1 MLKVKFCPFAIALAS
16 KWKGRSDG
24 ASAEDRVEQ
33 LKGLREPLHVLC
45 RASVTEGNIPGEMR
59 GTLQPHRGPA
69 DDHEFNAR
77 VVKNADRLFELH
89 CLFCRDCF
97 AIWKMWAPSERLR
110 ARSVG
115 VRRRVERNKVKS
127 TPNSFALAS
136 SLPGGGLVTKSNT
149 AFSWSLVIGYEYMFS
164 YRQGWFNFMEVVR
177 HSRLRRF
184 ERDLFI
190 PGEKI

>member
-1 MLKVKFCPFAIALAS
+1 MLKVKFCPFAIVLAS

-77 VVKNADRLFELH
+77 VVKNA
-89 CLFCRDCF
+89 
-97 AIWKMWAPSERLR
+97 SLR
-110 ARSVG
+110 ASLLVLPRLLCDLENAG
-115 VRRRVERNKVKS
+115 ALRKTACAFRRRMTQSRKEQSQINAEFLRLGQ
-127 TPNSFALAS
+127 FAPWGRIGDQVQHGFFLV
-136 SLPGGGLVTKSNT
+136 PG
-149 AFSWSLVIGYEYMFS
+149 
-164 YRQGWFNFMEVVR
+164 
-177 HSRLRRF
+177 HRL
-184 ERDLFI
+184 
-190 PGEKI
+190 